1 MKLNYPPVESF
12 VIEAYPTDPYI
23 NYELIEGQ
31 NIISYV
37 GSNGMGVT
45 EAIPDEFENRF
56 YGIIGQ
62 GTATLQLTEGNW
74 VGSLTQFYNL
84 KGYWAQV
91 DEDMDFNWNIPED
104 LVRESS
110 PKVNSLKPVPSEF
123 MYSQSTQQ
131 AFYFIEDANID
142 GFDLLED
149 DWLIAY
155 HNNTV
160 IGARQWKG
168 QFTDVPAMGVDGFDD
183 TFSYIELGVVP
194 KFKLFR
200 ESTGELIDMMGED
213 VARWRNNEMTF
224 VSLSRKEEI
233 PSSVA
238 LNPAYPNPFNPST
251 QISFDITHEGLV
263 NLSVY
268 DINGRL
274 VEVLKNNEM
283 SVGNHLVN
291 WNAQSY
297 ASGIYFVQ
305 LITDNLSLSQKLILV
320 K

>member
-1 MKLNYPPVESF
+1 MMFRS
-12 VIEAYPTDPYI
+12 
-23 NYELIEGQ
+23 
-31 NIISYV
+31 
-37 GSNGMGVT
+37 
-45 EAIPDEFENRF
+45 
-56 YGIIGQ
+56 
-62 GTATLQLTEGNW
+62 
-74 VGSLTQFYNL
+74 
-84 KGYWAQV
+84 
-91 DEDMDFNWNIPED
+91 
-104 LVRESS
+104 
-110 PKVNSLKPVPSEF
+110 PSEF

-142 GFDLLED
+142 GIDLLED

-160 IGARQWKG
+160 IGARQWNG
-168 QFTDVPAMGVDGFDD
+168 QFTDVPTMGVDGFDD

-194 KFKLFR
+194 KFKLYR

-213 VARWRNNEMTF
+213 VAPWRNNEMTF

-251 QISFDITHEGLV
+251 QISFDIAHEGFI
-263 NLSVY
+263 NLSIY

-274 VEVLKNNEM
+274 VEVLKNDVI
-283 SVGNHLVN
+283 SVGSHSLM

-297 ASGIYFVQ
+297 ASGIYFVH
-305 LITDNLSLSQKLILV
+305 LIKDNMSWSQKLILV